1 MWSMDEK
8 ILKKIIA
15 VILGVYVI
23 IVVATYLIA
32 NKEFNYQKVE
42 GTTVSPKTVV
52 GVLKKNEE
60 IRQNFSCNDKYLE
73 GISILPATYE
83 KIADDKFK
91 FSVLDDTGDCIAEKE
106 VSGAEFGDV
115 QEYTVEFDQM
125 IELKKG
131 ETYTLVITELS
142 DAANPSTFYYGDS
155 INLARGEVTKEYTKT
170 NSIYVNGNRL
180 DAELYLKTKGV
191 NPIWLGHHYWQVMG
205 SIFLVIVLYLY
216 YVMLCNKKNKKNTFI
231 SVVYSLQKY
240 QFLIN
245 QLVKRD
251 FKTKYKRSA
260 LGVCWSFL
268 NPLLTMMVQYVVF
281 STLFS
286 TGVANYPVYLLTG
299 IVLFNFFNEACTLG
313 LSSITGNASLITK
326 VYVPKYIY
334 PMARVLSSL
343 INLGV
348 SLIPL
353 FMVSLV
359 TGIYPK
365 ISFLLLIYPLIC
377 LTIFTMGISYL
388 LSTLMVFFR
397 DTQFIW
403 NVLIMIWLYATP
415 IFYTENIIPNS
426 ILGVYHC
433 NPLYQFIT
441 FVRTVLIEG
450 VSPAPMTYIYCFIG
464 AVVPFLLSIYIFKKN
479 QDKFIFSL

>member
-1 MWSMDEK
+1 MNEK
-8 ILKKIIA
+8 ILKKISIIILSIYIIA
-15 VILGVYVI
+15 VLL
-23 IVVATYLIA
+23 TYLIA
-32 NKEFNYQKVE
+32 HDEFNYQKVE
-42 GTTVSPKTVV
+42 GETVSPATVI
-52 GVLKKNEE
+52 GTLKKGEE
-60 IRQNFSCNDKYLE
+60 IRQNFTCDEQYLE
-73 GISILPATYE
+73 GISVLPATYE
-83 KIADDKFK
+83 KKANDRIR
-91 FSVLDDTGDCIAEKE
+91 FSILDDTGTCLATKE
-106 VSGAEFGDV
+106 VDGSAFEDV
-115 QEYTVEFDQM
+115 HEYTLEFDQM
-125 IELKKG
+125 VLVEKNKS
-131 ETYTLVITELS
+131 YTLVITELS
-142 DAANPSTFYYGDS
+142 DADAPTTFFYGNS
-155 INLARGEVTKEYTKT
+155 INLARGTITKEYNAD
-170 NSIYVNGNRL
+170 NSVYVNNNRL
-180 DAELYLKTKGV
+180 DAELYLKTRGINV
-191 NPIWLGHHYWQVMG
+191 LWLGQHYWYMAAIG
-205 SIFLVIVLYLY
+205 LIVIVAYLY
-216 YVMLCNKKNKKNTFI
+216 YVVYCNKKNRKNAFL
-231 SVVYSLQKY
+231 SVLYSLQKY
-240 QFLIN
+240 SFLVC

-268 NPLLTMMVQYVVF
+268 NPLLTMVVQYVVF

-343 INLGV
+343 INLGL

-353 FMVSLV
+353 FIVTFI

-365 ISFLLLIYPLIC
+365 PAFLLLIYPLIC
-377 LTIFTMGISYL
+377 LTIFSMGVSYL

-415 IFYTENIIPNS
+415 IFYTENIIPAS
-426 ILGVYHC
+426 ALKIYHC

-441 FVRTVLIEG
+441 FARTILING
-450 VSPAPMTYIYCFIG
+450 VSPAPMAYVYCFICS
-464 AVVPFLLSIYIFKKN
+464 VIPFLFSLYIFKKN